1 MGHGVMGPGGF
12 AERGRKP
19 YPVGILVG
27 RVNAMTTAKLN
38 DALMGQYIRDGYVT
52 VETGLPREFHAELF
66 RKTDEVF
73 EKEGN
78 PGNNLVPRLPDVG
91 RVLDDPAVTGALA
104 GILGGDYFMEPHRHP
119 HYNQPGSAGQELHKD
134 SFTRRRH
141 RTRRALAFYYPQD
154 TTEDMGPTAV
164 VPGSHYYNTSEGA
177 LDAGGEVL
185 VTVKAGT
192 VVIANYD
199 IWHRGTANR
208 SDRPRYMMKFL
219 VARMSEPG
227 APSSNGGSAAAGD
240 GERHAAMRRH
250 MWGWHSGTVVE
261 NGASNGGS
269 VDRLAD
275 VVAGGSERDAI
286 DAAYELGASGAAAV
300 PALVELLDDDSGS
313 EWWEQKASS
322 IKGRGLT
329 SPSANASYGL
339 TAAGPP
345 AVPALVERTTDA
357 RWWLRATAAETLG
370 DIGPPAAEALPAL
383 IDLAADEVTEVRA
396 EAVHALGTVGQRG
409 ADAAPALARALADEE
424 ASVRREA
431 SLALARTGE
440 RAGAAASALIA
451 ALGDEDRYV
460 RGNSVHAL
468 YLIDSADARDALLR
482 YLMASRWCHSTTK
495 DSTY

>member
-1 MGHGVMGPGGF
+1 M
-12 AERGRKP
+12 
-19 YPVGILVG
+19 
-27 RVNAMTTAKLN
+27 AMVKLN
-38 DALMGQYIRDGYVT
+38 DAQMGQYIRDGYVT
-52 VETGLPREFHAELF
+52 LETGLPREFHAELF
-66 RKTDEVF
+66 RKTGEVF

-78 PGNNLVPRLPDVG
+78 PGNNLLPRLPDVG
-91 RVLDDPAVTGALA
+91 RVLGDPAVTGALA
-104 GILGGDYFMEPHRHP
+104 SILGDDYFMEPHRHC
-119 HYNQPGSAGQELHKD
+119 HYNAPGSTGQELHKD

-141 RTRRALAFYYPQD
+141 RTRRVLAFYYPQD

-177 LDAGGEVL
+177 LAAGGEVL

-227 APSSNGGSAAAGD
+227 SSSSNGGGESGSD
-240 GERHAAMRRH
+240 GRHAAMRRH
-250 MWGWHSGTVVE
+250 MWSWHSGLAAG
-261 NGASNGGS
+261 NGSGSGNGS
-269 VDRLAD
+269 VSRLSD
-275 VVAGGSERDAI
+275 VVANGPERKAI
-286 DAAYELGASGAAAV
+286 DAAYELGQSGEAAV
-300 PALVELLDDDSGS
+300 PALAELLDDDSGR
-313 EWWEQKASS
+313 EWWEQKASE

-339 TAAGPP
+339 TAAGGA
-345 AVPALVERTTDA
+345 AVPALVDRTRHA
-357 RWWLRATAAETLG
+357 QWWLRATAAETLG
-370 DIGPPAAEALPAL
+370 DIGPAAADALPAL
-383 IDLAADEVTEVRA
+383 NELAADEVVEVRA

-409 ADAAPALARALADEE
+409 TDAVSALSRAISDED
-424 ASVRREA
+424 ALVRREA
-431 SLALARTGE
+431 SLALARTGA
-440 RAGAAASALIA
+440 RAEAATPSLIA
-451 ALGDEDRYV
+451 ALQDDDRYV

-468 YLIDSADARDALLR
+468 YLIDTADTRDALLR

>member
-1 MGHGVMGPGGF
+1 
-12 AERGRKP
+12 
-19 YPVGILVG
+19 
-27 RVNAMTTAKLN
+27 MTTVKLN
-38 DALMGQYIRDGYVT
+38 DAQMGQYIRDGYVM
-52 VETGLPREFHAELF
+52 VETGLPPEFHEEVF
-66 RKTDEVF
+66 GKTGEVF

-91 RVLDDPAVTGALA
+91 KVTAAPAVAGAFA
-104 GILGGDYFMEPHRHP
+104 SILGGDYFMEPHRHC
-119 HYNQPGSAGQELHKD
+119 HYNAPGSTGQELHKD

-227 APSSNGGSAAAGD
+227 GLSSNGGSAGSFD
-240 GERHAAMRRH
+240 GGRHVAMRRN
-250 MWGWHSGTVVE
+250 MLSWHSGTAAG
-261 NGASNGGS
+261 NGAGKGDS

-275 VVAGGSERDAI
+275 VVASGSERDAI
-286 DAAYELGASGAAAV
+286 DAAYELGELGHAAV
-300 PALVELLDDDSGS
+300 PALADLLDDDSGRG
-313 EWWEQKASS
+313 WWEQKASE

-339 TAAGPP
+339 TAAGRA
-345 AVPALVERTTDA
+345 AVPALADRTSAD

-370 DIGPPAAEALPAL
+370 DIGPAASEAIPAL
-383 IDLAADEVTEVRA
+383 NELAADEVTEVRA

-409 ADAAPALARALADEE
+409 TDAVPALARALSDEA

-431 SLALARTGE
+431 SLALARTGA
-440 RAGAAASALIA
+440 RAEAAAPSLIA
-451 ALGDEDRYV
+451 ALDDEDRYV

-468 YLIDSADARDALLR
+468 YLIDSADTRDALLR

>member
-1 MGHGVMGPGGF
+1 
-12 AERGRKP
+12 
-19 YPVGILVG
+19 
-27 RVNAMTTAKLN
+27 MTMVKLN
-38 DALMGQYIRDGYVT
+38 DAQMGQYIRDGYVML
-52 VETGLPREFHAELF
+52 ETGLPREFHAELF
-66 RKTDEVF
+66 RQTDEVF

-91 RVLDDPAVTGALA
+91 RVTADPAVAGAFA
-104 GILGGDYFMEPHRHP
+104 SILGDDYFMEPHRHC
-119 HYNQPGSAGQELHKD
+119 HYNAPGSTGQDLHKD

-141 RTRRALAFYYPQD
+141 RTRRVLAFYYPQD

-227 APSSNGGSAAAGD
+227 GSSSNGGGGAAAD
-240 GERHAAMRRH
+240 GGRHTAMRRH
-250 MWGWHSGTVVE
+250 IRDWHSGTAD
-261 NGASNGGS
+261 GNGGGNGGGP
-269 VDRLAD
+269 VARLAD
-275 VVAGGSERDAI
+275 VVANGAERESI
-286 DAAYELGASGAAAV
+286 DAAYELGQAGDAAV
-300 PALVELLDDDSGS
+300 PALVELLDDDTGR
-313 EWWEQKASS
+313 EWWEQKRSS

-339 TAAGPP
+339 TAAGPA
-345 AVPALVERTTDA
+345 AVPALIDRTRDA

-370 DIGPPAAEALPAL
+370 DIGPSAAESVPAL
-383 IDLAADEVTEVRA
+383 EELAADELSEVRA

-409 ADAAPALARALADEE
+409 TDAVDALGRALGDESAD
-424 ASVRREA
+424 VRREA
-431 SLALARTGE
+431 SLALARTGA
-440 RAGAAASALIA
+440 RAAAAAPSLMA
-451 ALGDEDRYV
+451 ALQDEDRYV

-468 YLIDSADARDALLR
+468 YRIDSADTRDDLLR
-482 YLMASRWCHSTTK
+482 YLMESRWCHSTTK

>member
-1 MGHGVMGPGGF
+1 MRF
-12 AERGRKP
+12 AECGPKT
-19 YPVGILVG
+19 YPVAILFF
-27 RVNAMTTAKLN
+27 RVNAMTKVKLN
-38 DALMGQYIRDGYVT
+38 DAQMGQYIRDGYVML
-52 VETGLPREFHAELF
+52 ETGLPRKFHEELF
-66 RKTDEVF
+66 RKTGEVF

-91 RVLDDPAVTGALA
+91 RVVGDPAVTGALA
-104 GILGGDYFMEPHRHP
+104 SILGDDYFMEPHRHC
-119 HYNQPGSAGQELHKD
+119 HYNAPGSTGQELHKD

-141 RTRRALAFYYPQD
+141 RTRRVLAFYYPQD

-164 VPGSHYYNTSEGA
+164 VPGSHYYNTSDGA

-185 VTVKAGT
+185 VTVNAGA

-227 APSSNGGSAAAGD
+227 SSSSNGGGGASVD
-240 GERHAAMRRH
+240 GGRHTAMRHH
-250 MWGWHSGTVVE
+250 MWSWHFGAGTG
-261 NGASNGGS
+261 NGGVARGGS
-269 VDRLAD
+269 VSSLVDI
-275 VVAGGSERDAI
+275 VASGRERDAI
-286 DAAYELGASGAAAV
+286 DAAYELGEAGNAAV
-300 PALVELLDDDSGS
+300 PALIELLDDDSGR
-313 EWWEQKASS
+313 EWWEQKRSS

-339 TAAGPP
+339 TTAGRA
-345 AVPALVERTTDA
+345 AVPALIDRTKDA

-370 DIGPPAAEALPAL
+370 DIGPAAAEAVPAL
-383 IDLAADEVTEVRA
+383 EELAADELSEVRS
-396 EAVHALGTVGQRG
+396 EAVHALGTVGQRDT
-409 ADAAPALARALADEE
+409 DAVRALARSLSDED

-431 SLALARTGE
+431 SLALARTGA
-440 RAGAAASALIA
+440 RAEAAAPSLVA
-451 ALGDEDRYV
+451 ALQDEDRYV

-468 YLIDSADARDALLR
+468 YLIDTADTRDALLS

>member
-1 MGHGVMGPGGF
+1 
-12 AERGRKP
+12 
-19 YPVGILVG
+19 
-27 RVNAMTTAKLN
+27 MTMVKLN
-38 DALMGQYIRDGYVT
+38 DVRMGQYLRDGYVMLD
-52 VETGLPREFHAELF
+52 TGLPREFHDGLF

-91 RVLDDPAVTGALA
+91 RVVGDPAVAGALA
-104 GILGGDYFMEPHRHP
+104 SILGDDYFMEPHRHC
-119 HYNQPGSAGQELHKD
+119 HYNAPGSTGQELHKD

-141 RTRRALAFYYPQD
+141 RTRRVLVFYYPQD

-164 VPGSHYYNTSEGA
+164 VPGSHYYNTSDGA
-177 LDAGGEVL
+177 LDGGEEVL
-185 VTVKAGT
+185 VTVNAGA

-227 APSSNGGSAAAGD
+227 GPSANGGRAAYSG
-240 GERHAAMRRH
+240 GRHTAMRRH
-250 MWGWHSGTVVE
+250 MWSWHSGMADG
-261 NGASNGGS
+261 NGGVDRDGS
-269 VDRLAD
+269 VDRLAE
-275 VVAGGSERDAI
+275 VVTSGRERDAI
-286 DAAYELGASGAAAV
+286 DAAYELGETGAAAV
-300 PALVELLDDDSGS
+300 PELIELLEDDSGRV
-313 EWWEQKASS
+313 WWEQKRSS

-339 TAAGPP
+339 SAAGRA
-345 AVPALVERTTDA
+345 AVPALIDRTKDA

-370 DIGPPAAEALPAL
+370 DIGPPAAESVPAL
-383 IDLAADEVTEVRA
+383 EELAADEVTEVRS

-409 ADAAPALARALADEE
+409 TDAVPALARALADED

-431 SLALARTGE
+431 SLALARTGA
-440 RAGAAASALIA
+440 RAAAAASSLVA
-451 ALGDEDRYV
+451 ALQDDDRYV

-468 YLIDSADARDALLR
+468 YLIDSADTRASLLR

>member
-1 MGHGVMGPGGF
+1 
-12 AERGRKP
+12 
-19 YPVGILVG
+19 
-27 RVNAMTTAKLN
+27 MTMVKLN
-38 DALMGQYIRDGYVT
+38 DAQMGQYIRDGYVMI
-52 VETGLPREFHAELF
+52 ETGLPREFHEELF
-66 RKTDEVF
+66 RRTDEVF

-91 RVLDDPAVTGALA
+91 KVTADPAVAGAFA
-104 GILGGDYFMEPHRHP
+104 SILGDDYFLEPHRHC
-119 HYNQPGSAGQELHKD
+119 HYNAPGSTGQELHKD

-208 SDRPRYMMKFL
+208 STRPRYMMKFL

-227 APSSNGGSAAAGD
+227 GPSSNGGGASVD
-240 GERHAAMRRH
+240 GGRHVAMRRN
-250 MWGWHSGTVVE
+250 MLGWHSGAAE
-261 NGASNGGS
+261 SNGAANGGS
-269 VDRLAD
+269 VDRLAE
-275 VVAGGSERDAI
+275 VVASGPERDAI
-286 DAAYELGASGAAAV
+286 DAAYELGEAGDAAV
-300 PALVELLDDDSGS
+300 PALVELLDDDSGRG
-313 EWWEQKASS
+313 WWEQRRSS

-339 TAAGPP
+339 TAAGHA
-345 AVPALVERTTDA
+345 AVPALTDRTRAD

-370 DIGPPAAEALPAL
+370 DIGPAAFEAIPAL
-383 IDLAADEVTEVRA
+383 NDLAADDVVEVRS

-409 ADAAPALARALADEE
+409 TDAVPTLSRALADED

-431 SLALARTGE
+431 SLALARTGA
-440 RAGAAASALIA
+440 RAEAAASSLIA
-451 ALGDEDRYV
+451 ALEDEDRYV

-468 YLIDSADARDALLR
+468 YLIDSADTRDALLR

>member
-1 MGHGVMGPGGF
+1 
-12 AERGRKP
+12 
-19 YPVGILVG
+19 
-27 RVNAMTTAKLN
+27 
-38 DALMGQYIRDGYVT
+38 MGQYIRDGYVT
-52 VETGLPREFHAELF
+52 LETGLPRKFHEELF
-66 RKTDEVF
+66 RKTGEVF

-91 RVLDDPAVTGALA
+91 RVVGDPAVTGALA
-104 GILGGDYFMEPHRHP
+104 SILGDDYFMEPHRHC
-119 HYNQPGSAGQELHKD
+119 HYNAPGSTGQELHKD

-141 RTRRALAFYYPQD
+141 RTRRVLAFYYPQD

-164 VPGSHYYNTSEGA
+164 VPGSHYYNTSDGA

-185 VTVKAGT
+185 VTVNAGA

-208 SDRPRYMMKFL
+208 SNRPRYMMKFL

-227 APSSNGGSAAAGD
+227 SSSSNGGGGASVD
-240 GERHAAMRRH
+240 GGRHTAMRHH
-250 MWGWHSGTVVE
+250 MWSWHFGAGTG
-261 NGASNGGS
+261 NGGVARGGS
-269 VDRLAD
+269 VSSLVDI
-275 VVAGGSERDAI
+275 VASGRERDAI
-286 DAAYELGASGAAAV
+286 DAAYELGEAGNAAV
-300 PALVELLDDDSGS
+300 PALIELLDDDSGR
-313 EWWEQKASS
+313 EWWEQKRSS

-339 TAAGPP
+339 TTAGRA
-345 AVPALVERTTDA
+345 AVPALIDRTKDA

-370 DIGPPAAEALPAL
+370 DIGPAAAEAVPAL
-383 IDLAADEVTEVRA
+383 EELAADELSEVRS

-409 ADAAPALARALADEE
+409 TDAVPALARALNDED
-424 ASVRREA
+424 APVRREA
-431 SLALARTGE
+431 SLALARTGA
-440 RAGAAASALIA
+440 RAEAAAPSLVA
-451 ALGDEDRYV
+451 ALQDEDRYV

-468 YLIDSADARDALLR
+468 YLIDSADTRDALLS

>member
-1 MGHGVMGPGGF
+1 
-12 AERGRKP
+12 
-19 YPVGILVG
+19 
-27 RVNAMTTAKLN
+27 MTMVKLN
-38 DALMGQYIRDGYVT
+38 DAQMGRYIRDGYVML
-52 VETGLPREFHAELF
+52 ETGLPREFHEELF

-91 RVLDDPAVTGALA
+91 RVLGDPALAGALA
-104 GILGGDYFMEPHRHP
+104 SILGDDYFMEPHRHC
-119 HYNQPGSAGQELHKD
+119 HYNAPGSTGQELHKD

-141 RTRRALAFYYPQD
+141 RTRRVLAFYYPQD

-177 LDAGGEVL
+177 LADGGEVL
-185 VTVKAGT
+185 VTVKAGA

-208 SDRPRYMMKFL
+208 SNRPRYMMKFL
-219 VARMSEPG
+219 AARMSEPG
-227 APSSNGGSAAAGD
+227 GSSSNGGRAAAVD
-240 GERHAAMRRH
+240 GERHVAMRRH
-250 MWGWHSGTVVE
+250 MWSWHSGMADG
-261 NGASNGGS
+261 NGAASGGS

-275 VVAGGSERDAI
+275 VVATGPERDAI
-286 DAAYELGASGAAAV
+286 DAAYELGEAGGAAV
-300 PALVELLDDDSGS
+300 PGLIELLDDDSGR
-313 EWWEQKASS
+313 EWWEQKRSS

-329 SPSANASYGL
+329 SASANASYGL
-339 TAAGPP
+339 TTAGRS
-345 AVPALVERTTDA
+345 AVPALIDRTKDA

-370 DIGPPAAEALPAL
+370 DIGPSASESIPAL
-383 IDLAADEVTEVRA
+383 NELAADEVTEVRS

-409 ADAAPALARALADEE
+409 TDAVPALARSLADED

-431 SLALARTGE
+431 SLALARTGA
-440 RAGAAASALIA
+440 RAAAAASSLVA
-451 ALGDEDRYV
+451 ALQDDDRYV

-468 YLIDSADARDALLR
+468 YLIDSADTRASLLR

>member
-1 MGHGVMGPGGF
+1 
-12 AERGRKP
+12 
-19 YPVGILVG
+19 
-27 RVNAMTTAKLN
+27 MTTVKLN
-38 DALMGQYIRDGYVT
+38 DAQMGQYIRDGYVT
-52 VETGLPREFHAELF
+52 VETGLPREFHGELF

-91 RVLDDPAVTGALA
+91 RVLSDSAVTGALA
-104 GILGGDYFMEPHRHP
+104 GILGDDYFMEPHRHC
-119 HYNQPGSAGQELHKD
+119 HYNQPGSAGQDLHKD

-141 RTRRALAFYYPQD
+141 RTRRVLAFYYPQD

-227 APSSNGGSAAAGD
+227 APSSNGGGAAAGD

-250 MWGWHSGTVVE
+250 MWSWHSGMGAE
-261 NGASNGGS
+261 NGGGANGGS
-269 VDRLAD
+269 VERLAD
-275 VVAGGSERDAI
+275 VVASGSERDAI
-286 DAAYELGASGAAAV
+286 DAAYELGEAGNAAV
-300 PALVELLDDDSGS
+300 PVLVELLDDDSGR

-339 TAAGPP
+339 TAAGRA
-345 AVPALVERTTDA
+345 AVPALIERTRDA
-357 RWWLRATAAETLG
+357 QWWLRATAAETLG
-370 DIGPPAAEALPAL
+370 DIGPSAEETIPAL
-383 IDLAADEVTEVRA
+383 NELAADEVAEVRA

-409 ADAAPALARALADEE
+409 TDAVPALARALADEE

-440 RAGAAASALIA
+440 RAEAAASSLIA

-468 YLIDSADARDALLR
+468 YLIDSADTRDALLR